1 VQVAAQPVQWPAL
14 AARRAMKNGDGL
26 RPEANEETGKKA
38 SRHRFLTFPSYSGDR
53 WSSAIALSAERADN
67 VLELK

>member
-1 VQVAAQPVQWPAL
+1 MACTGGAT
-14 AARRAMKNGDGL
+14 GDDL
-26 RPEANEETGKKA
+26 RPQAQTKELGKKA

-53 WSSAIALSAERADN
+53 RSLAIALSAERADN

>member
-1 VQVAAQPVQWPAL
+1 MAMTFVQKQTKEL
-14 AARRAMKNGDGL
+14 
-26 RPEANEETGKKA
+26 GKKA

-53 WSSAIALSAERADN
+53 RSLAIALSAERADN

>member
-1 VQVAAQPVQWPAL
+1 
-14 AARRAMKNGDGL
+14 MKNGDGL
-26 RPEANEETGKKA
+26 RPEANEETSKKA

-53 WSSAIALSAERADN
+53 RSSAIALSAERADN